1 MGRDA
6 VDLVLEQWARARPD
20 LDASPMGVLGRLS
33 RVARIAE
40 RELKALFSEFGL
52 ERGEFDVL
60 ATLRRAGADGGM
72 TAGDL
77 ARSSM
82 VTSGAVTNRL
92 DRLVAKGHVTRDVDP
107 ANRRSV
113 IVALTPAGRDL
124 IDRAVVAHLEN
135 ERRILAALDRDQWDG
150 LAATLRTLLLSLGD
164 EAGDEPGGE
173 PDAAGGE
180 ARGAAASADPG
191 ADPGAEARDEARA
204 AGRS

>member
-60 ATLRRAGADGGM
+60 ATLRRAGAEGGM

-135 ERRILAALDRDQWDG
+135 ERRILAALDRDQRDG
-150 LAATLRTLLLSLGD
+150 LAATLRTLLLGLGD
-164 EAGDEPGGE
+164 EAGDEPGAPVGE
-173 PDAAGGE
+173 G
-180 ARGAAASADPG
+180 RGAAAG
-191 ADPGAEARDEARA
+191 DEARA
-204 AGRS
+204 ATGS

>member
-1 MGRDA
+1 
-6 VDLVLEQWARARPD
+6 
-20 LDASPMGVLGRLS
+20 MGVLGRLS
-33 RVARIAE
+33 RVTRIAE

-124 IDRAVVAHLEN
+124 IDRAVTAHLEN
-135 ERRILAALDRDQWDG
+135 ERRILAALDRDQRDG

-164 EAGDEPGGE
+164 AAGDEPGV
-173 PDAAGGE
+173 AAHDE
-180 ARGAAASADPG
+180 VGAAT
-191 ADPGAEARDEARA
+191 RDEARA
-204 AGRS
+204 ADGS

>member
-6 VDLVLEQWARARPD
+6 VDLVLDQWARARPD

-33 RVARIAE
+33 RVTRIAE

-124 IDRAVVAHLEN
+124 IDRAVTAHLEN
-135 ERRILAALDRDQWDG
+135 ERRILAALDRDQRDG

-164 EAGDEPGGE
+164 AAGDEPGV
-173 PDAAGGE
+173 AAHDE
-180 ARGAAASADPG
+180 VGAAT
-191 ADPGAEARDEARA
+191 RDEARA
-204 AGRS
+204 ADGS

>member
-6 VDLVLEQWARARPD
+6 VDLVLDQWARARPD

-33 RVARIAE
+33 RVTRIAE

-124 IDRAVVAHLEN
+124 IDRAVTAHLEN
-135 ERRILAALDRDQWDG
+135 ERRILAALDRDQRDG
-150 LAATLRTLLLSLGD
+150 LAATLRTLLISLGD
-164 EAGDEPGGE
+164 AAGDEPGV
-173 PDAAGGE
+173 AAHDE
-180 ARGAAASADPG
+180 VGAAT
-191 ADPGAEARDEARA
+191 RDEARA
-204 AGRS
+204 ADGS